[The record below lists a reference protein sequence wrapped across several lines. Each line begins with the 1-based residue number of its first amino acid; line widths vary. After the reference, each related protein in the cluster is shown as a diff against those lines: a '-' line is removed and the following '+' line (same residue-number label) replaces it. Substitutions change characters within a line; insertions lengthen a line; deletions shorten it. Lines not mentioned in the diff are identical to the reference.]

1 MVRLLAF
8 SDLAERGVPF
18 SRQHLWRLINDKR
31 IPDEKRFP
39 APVKLG
45 SNTNRW
51 VESEVDDWLRAQIER
66 RDAAKPIEPVG

>member
-1 MVRLLAF
+1 MIQLITF

-18 SRQHLWRLINDKR
+18 SRQHLWRLIKER
-31 IPDEKRFP
+31 RFP

-51 VESEVDDWLRAQIER
+51 LESEVDDWLREQIAA
-66 RDAAKPIEPVG
+66 RDVMMTAEAAA